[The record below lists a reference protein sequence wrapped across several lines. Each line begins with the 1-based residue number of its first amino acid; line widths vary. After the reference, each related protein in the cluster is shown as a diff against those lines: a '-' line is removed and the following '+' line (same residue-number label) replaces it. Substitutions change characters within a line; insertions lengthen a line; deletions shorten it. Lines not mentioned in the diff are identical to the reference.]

1 MGDRWPMKIG
11 REQRSSGD
19 LGVHLT
25 GGRGAGDMRL
35 PVLGLAADSEAVR
48 AEVARIAGLAGIGVH
63 MVAAGRDSKADLR
76 AAVLNMS
83 EIRASVVR
91 ISAAFHP
98 SYAPYFAEGRVE
110 LTLPDEAEDLLELM
124 LAAGSTRRGTIV
136 AVVGAHGGAGT
147 STVAAWL
154 ARHLSA
160 TMAVGLIDADPCSA
174 GNDRLLGL
182 SKAPGLRWA
191 DLHEESGI
199 LVPGRLRD
207 SLPVL
212 GRLAVLSADGRGGL
226 RAAELGQGAVVA
238 LSQAVDVCVVDFS
251 GEALL
256 PGNLGSS
263 MLAWADVAV
272 LVTGCRTRGV
282 SQAATALG
290 AIPGG
295 MDTVVVATGASGGA
309 EAASMAAEL
318 DVDRVIPLRTLRN
331 LQSDLDHGM
340 RVGDRKRSATAR
352 DIANL
357 ARICGDA
364 A

>member
-1 MGDRWPMKIG
+1 
-11 REQRSSGD
+11 
-19 LGVHLT
+19 
-25 GGRGAGDMRL
+25 
-35 PVLGLAADSEAVR
+35 
-48 AEVARIAGLAGIGVH
+48 
-63 MVAAGRDSKADLR
+63 
-76 AAVLNMS
+76 
-83 EIRASVVR
+83 
-91 ISAAFHP
+91 
-98 SYAPYFAEGRVE
+98 
-110 LTLPDEAEDLLELM
+110 M

-207 SLPVL
+207 SLPAL

>member
-1 MGDRWPMKIG
+1 
-11 REQRSSGD
+11 
-19 LGVHLT
+19 
-25 GGRGAGDMRL
+25 
-35 PVLGLAADSEAVR
+35 
-48 AEVARIAGLAGIGVH
+48 
-63 MVAAGRDSKADLR
+63 
-76 AAVLNMS
+76 
-83 EIRASVVR
+83 
-91 ISAAFHP
+91 
-98 SYAPYFAEGRVE
+98 
-110 LTLPDEAEDLLELM
+110 
-124 LAAGSTRRGTIV
+124 
-136 AVVGAHGGAGT
+136 
-147 STVAAWL
+147 
-154 ARHLSA
+154 
-160 TMAVGLIDADPCSA
+160 
-174 GNDRLLGL
+174 
-182 SKAPGLRWA
+182 
-191 DLHEESGI
+191 
-199 LVPGRLRD
+199 
-207 SLPVL
+207 
-212 GRLAVLSADGRGGL
+212 
-226 RAAELGQGAVVA
+226 
-238 LSQAVDVCVVDFS
+238 
-251 GEALL
+251 
-256 PGNLGSS
+256 

>member
-1 MGDRWPMKIG
+1 MG
-11 REQRSSGD
+11 
-19 LGVHLT
+19 
-25 GGRGAGDMRL
+25 
-35 PVLGLAADSEAVR
+35 
-48 AEVARIAGLAGIGVH
+48 
-63 MVAAGRDSKADLR
+63 
-76 AAVLNMS
+76 
-83 EIRASVVR
+83 
-91 ISAAFHP
+91 
-98 SYAPYFAEGRVE
+98 
-110 LTLPDEAEDLLELM
+110 
-124 LAAGSTRRGTIV
+124 
-136 AVVGAHGGAGT
+136 
-147 STVAAWL
+147 
-154 ARHLSA
+154 
-160 TMAVGLIDADPCSA
+160 
-174 GNDRLLGL
+174 
-182 SKAPGLRWA
+182 
-191 DLHEESGI
+191 
-199 LVPGRLRD
+199 
-207 SLPVL
+207 
-212 GRLAVLSADGRGGL
+212 
-226 RAAELGQGAVVA
+226 A

-309 EAASMAAEL
+309 EAASMAA

-340 RVGDRKRSATAR
+340 RVGDRKRSAPAR